1 MKKRTI
7 ELYNDIRRT
16 LSKHIEANFKDM
28 SEEEYFDV
36 LELDSKLSRKVDQLK
51 LQIQMDDVNSVD
63 HKALERRIKRQ

>member
-28 SEEEYFDV
+28 SEEEYFEV
-36 LELDSKLSRKVDQLK
+36 LELDSELNQRVDQLK
-51 LQIQMDDVNSVD
+51 LQIQLDEWV
-63 HKALERRIKRQ
+63 K